1 MTKEQMT
8 ERLQELAVVLGREA
22 DISGSKADLEQRLAE
37 WEEEAA
43 GLDEAA
49 GPGAVFDDT
58 SDTSSSEEMH
68 FDRGLVRV
76 RMLKMVHMPACDA
89 VTGKMLIFAPA
100 FGVVLVNEATVPAL
114 LADGLAEKI
123 RSDDVR

>member
-8 ERLQELAVVLGREA
+8 ERLQELAVILGREA

-43 GLDEAA
+43 GFDAEDT
-49 GPGAVFDDT
+49 GAEEVGKDVSGDGMH
-58 SDTSSSEEMH
+58 SE
-68 FDRGLVRV
+68 RGLVRV
-76 RMLKMVHMPACDA
+76 RMLKTAHMPACDA

-100 FGVVLVNEATVPAL
+100 SSVVLL
-114 LADGLAEKI
+114 SLI
-123 RSDDVR
+123 HI